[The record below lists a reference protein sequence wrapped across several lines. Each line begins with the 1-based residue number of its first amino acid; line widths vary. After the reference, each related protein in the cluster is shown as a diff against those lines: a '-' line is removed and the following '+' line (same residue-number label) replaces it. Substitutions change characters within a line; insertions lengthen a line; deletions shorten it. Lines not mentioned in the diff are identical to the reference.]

1 MLEQTLPTA
10 TRVRAPQAVRGAGM
24 VALGTAIPERVVT
37 SAEIAATLGI
47 EEEWILAR
55 TGIRE
60 RRRAEPDALLSD
72 YAAAAGR
79 MALERGGVAPEDV
92 DLVLVATMSQ
102 DQLTPNAAPI
112 IAHQIGAT
120 RAGAIDVGA
129 ACTAW
134 LSGVALASSYVE
146 THRADHVLVI
156 GADMIG
162 RFTDPTDR
170 GTYPLFS
177 DGAGAV
183 LVSPAAG
190 RGRMGPVILGADGAE
205 GPTLYGD
212 WHDRILHMDGPRV
225 FKHAVMRMKDATV
238 EALAAADLEVEDVDL
253 FVYHQANARI
263 LKAIGDRLGIE
274 ERKLVSTIETLG
286 NNSAATL
293 PIALAAAEADGRLV
307 EGARVLL
314 SAFGAGFTWGAT
326 VVEWGLGDA

>member
-10 TRVRAPQAVRGAGM
+10 TRVRAPQSLRGAGM
-24 VALGTAIPERVVT
+24 VGLGTAIPERVVT
-37 SAEIAATLGI
+37 SAEIAAELGI

-60 RRRAEPDALLSD
+60 RRRAEPNERLAD
-72 YAAAAGR
+72 YAGAAGR
-79 MALERGGVAPEDV
+79 MSLERAGIAPEDV
-92 DLVLVATMSQ
+92 DLVIVATMSQ
-102 DQLTPNAAPI
+102 DQLTPNAAPV
-112 IAHQIGAT
+112 IAHEIGAT

-134 LSGVALASSYVE
+134 LSGLALASSYVE
-146 THRADHVLVI
+146 TCRADHVLVI

-170 GTYPLFS
+170 GTHPLFS

-183 LVSPAAG
+183 VVAPAAA
-190 RGRMGPVILGADGAE
+190 GRMGPVVLGADGAE

-238 EALAAADLEVEDVDL
+238 EALAAAELDVDDIDL

-307 EGARVLL
+307 DGARVLL

-326 VVEWGLGDA
+326 VVEWGL